1 MGKLGVAGY
10 AGFFFAKCIEQ
21 GSRLAGLTYWARPG
35 HFASKQLG
43 GIGIGG
49 RSVGTQ
55 EAIAALHN
63 AYTKMEQIL
72 SRTKKS
78 CHELG
83 TVTSEHATL
92 VTETLRIRVFSRRLA
107 TIRLILHGFANSVM
121 ADLPTS
127 GWLLTLEGRQE
138 GRAGTSSSRNKCTF
152 GKLCKPVSAL
162 TFIQGCAVLLLVH
175 WPVWIC
181 SWQQR
186 RIGEPQSS
194 SLPKFEARL

>member
-55 EAIAALHN
+55 ESIRALRS
-63 AYTKMEQIL
+63 AYSCMEQIL
-72 SRTKKS
+72 GRTKKS

-83 TVTSEHATL
+83 AGTSEHAAL
-92 VTETLRIRVFSRRLA
+92 VNDTKDQGLFTAAGNDSIDSTPIRKLSCGRPPSQRGRV
-107 TIRLILHGFANSVM
+107 
-121 ADLPTS
+121 
-127 GWLLTLEGRQE
+127 TLEVRQE
-138 GRAGTSSSRNKCTF
+138 QEHPLAETNSWCTF
-152 GKLCKPVSAL
+152 GLICKPVSAL
-162 TFIQGCAVLLLVH
+162 TFIQGCAAQLLVH

-181 SWQQR
+181 
-186 RIGEPQSS
+186 
-194 SLPKFEARL
+194 